1 MLDSIRK
8 HLPKSSVDILIFTM
22 YSTGLS
28 RPQLPKSR
36 SQQIIET
43 RGSALS
49 HSTRH
54 ARFYQE
60 TSSKVFRRHSHFHHV
75 FCTRLS
81 RPQLP
86 KSRSQQIIETRGSA
100 LSHSTRHARFYQ
112 ETSSKVFRRHS
123 HFHHVFCTRLSRPQL
138 PKSRSQ
144 QIIETRGSAL
154 SHSTRHARFYQETS
168 SKVFRRHSH
177 FHHVFCTRLSR
188 PQLPKSRSQQIIE
201 TRGSALSHS
210 TRHARFY
217 QETSS
222 KVFRRH
228 SHFHHVFHQVETS
241 TSKVSFSTN
250 NRN

>member
-22 YSTGLS
+22 YSRSRPQLPKSRSQQIIETRGSALSHSTRHARFYQETSSKVFRRHSHFHHVFCSLS

-75 FCTRLS
+75 F
-81 RPQLP
+81 
-86 KSRSQQIIETRGSA
+86 
-100 LSHSTRHARFYQ
+100 
-112 ETSSKVFRRHS
+112 
-123 HFHHVFCTRLSRPQL
+123 
-138 PKSRSQ
+138 
-144 QIIETRGSAL
+144 
-154 SHSTRHARFYQETS
+154 
-168 SKVFRRHSH
+168 
-177 FHHVFCTRLSR
+177 
-188 PQLPKSRSQQIIE
+188 
-201 TRGSALSHS
+201 
-210 TRHARFY
+210 
-217 QETSS
+217 
-222 KVFRRH
+222 
-228 SHFHHVFHQVETS
+228 QVETS

>member
-1 MLDSIRK
+1 
-8 HLPKSSVDILIFTM
+8 M
-22 YSTGLS
+22 YSRS

-177 FHHVFCTRLSR
+177 FHHVF
-188 PQLPKSRSQQIIE
+188 
-201 TRGSALSHS
+201 
-210 TRHARFY
+210 
-217 QETSS
+217 
-222 KVFRRH
+222 
-228 SHFHHVFHQVETS
+228 QVETS

>member
-1 MLDSIRK
+1 MFHRDLLEFNSDSTFSFTRSTRRGLLSKPSKARMSTGSILQDESLGKVHFLAVIVCLLHHVMTRSPQRRSAIPFLLSPLDSPCSILSGNIFQSLQRRHSHFHHVFQVETSTSKVSFSTNTRCSEAARYPIRLAMLDSIRK

-22 YSTGLS
+22 YSRS

-75 FCTRLS
+75 F
-81 RPQLP
+81 
-86 KSRSQQIIETRGSA
+86 
-100 LSHSTRHARFYQ
+100 
-112 ETSSKVFRRHS
+112 
-123 HFHHVFCTRLSRPQL
+123 
-138 PKSRSQ
+138 
-144 QIIETRGSAL
+144 
-154 SHSTRHARFYQETS
+154 
-168 SKVFRRHSH
+168 
-177 FHHVFCTRLSR
+177 
-188 PQLPKSRSQQIIE
+188 
-201 TRGSALSHS
+201 
-210 TRHARFY
+210 
-217 QETSS
+217 
-222 KVFRRH
+222 
-228 SHFHHVFHQVETS
+228 QVETS

>member
-1 MLDSIRK
+1 MLDSIR
-8 HLPKSSVDILIFTM
+8 
-22 YSTGLS
+22 

-49 HSTRH
+49 HSTRHARFYRNYSIRSSSKVFRRHSHFHHVFCTRLSRPQLPKSRSQQIIETQAARYLSTRH

-123 HFHHVFCTRLSRPQL
+123 HFHHVF
-138 PKSRSQ
+138 
-144 QIIETRGSAL
+144 
-154 SHSTRHARFYQETS
+154 
-168 SKVFRRHSH
+168 
-177 FHHVFCTRLSR
+177 
-188 PQLPKSRSQQIIE
+188 
-201 TRGSALSHS
+201 
-210 TRHARFY
+210 
-217 QETSS
+217 
-222 KVFRRH
+222 
-228 SHFHHVFHQVETS
+228 QVETS